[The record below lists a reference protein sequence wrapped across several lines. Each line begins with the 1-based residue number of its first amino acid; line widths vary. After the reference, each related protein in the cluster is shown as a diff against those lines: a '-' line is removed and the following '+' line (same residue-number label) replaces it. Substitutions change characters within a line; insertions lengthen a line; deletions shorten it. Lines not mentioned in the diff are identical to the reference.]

1 MTVVSDSAQPE
12 VGRLRRLLAVGRS
25 LTAELDLDVVLA
37 LVLETARE
45 LTGARCAALSA
56 VDDAPPMCEA
66 TGDPSVGNVI
76 GAPIVIR
83 GDVWGHLRLTEK
95 DGAADFDDDDRE
107 AVVVLAE
114 WAAIAIDNARLFGA
128 SEWRRDEL
136 EHAVAISD
144 ATMEVAL
151 ALGGATELA
160 PILELIVERARAL
173 VAAGALLIWL
183 VDGDELR
190 LAASSGD
197 ATPGADVVIPVA
209 TSTAGRTLRDGQ
221 PLRLDDARRG
231 LSVDPASFGVGSARG
246 ALIVPLIF
254 RGRGLGVLT
263 AFDRAGDD
271 GTFSAEDERALRA
284 FAASAATAVATART
298 VERQRLRDTLV
309 AAEAE
314 RRRWARDLHDGPLQ
328 GLSALLMLLNRMR
341 RAESVDRDAIVEETI
356 GQLEHEIVGL
366 REVIS
371 DLRPAAL
378 DELGLQAAVRTLVE
392 RFAAANGL
400 ECTLEL
406 RLGERRLEP
415 ENETLAYRI
424 VQEALANVGK
434 HAQAHRVRVALR
446 PEHACLVLQ
455 VDDDGCGISA
465 ASLRARSGFG
475 LTGMGERAE
484 LAGGSLDVRRRPGG
498 GTRVTLIIPNG

>member
-1 MTVVSDSAQPE
+1 MTVVPDSAQPE
-12 VGRLRRLLAVGRS
+12 INRLRRLLAVGRS
-25 LTAELDLDVVLA
+25 LTAELDLDLVLA

-56 VDDAPPMCEA
+56 AGDTPPARA
-66 TGDPSVGNVI
+66 TAGHPPAGNVL
-76 GAPIVIR
+76 GVPIIIR
-83 GDVWGHLRLTEK
+83 GDLWGTLCLTEK
-95 DGAADFDDDDRE
+95 VGAADFDDDDRE

-114 WAAIAIDNARLFGA
+114 WAAIAIDNARLFGT
-128 SEWRRDEL
+128 SERRRDEL
-136 EHAVAISD
+136 EHAMAASD
-144 ATMEVAL
+144 ATMDVAL
-151 ALGGATELA
+151 ALGGETELA
-160 PILELIVERARAL
+160 PILALIVERARAL
-173 VAAGALLIWL
+173 VEADALLIWL

-190 LAASSGD
+190 LAASSGN
-197 ATPGADVVIPVA
+197 AAPGADVVIPVA

-231 LSVDPASFGVGSARG
+231 LSVDPASFGVGSTRG
-246 ALIVPLIF
+246 ALIVPLTF

-328 GLSALLMLLNRMR
+328 GLSALLMLLNRLR
-341 RAESVDRDAIVEETI
+341 RAEPAGRDAIVDETI

-400 ECTLEL
+400 ECTFEL
-406 RLGERRLEP
+406 LLGERRLET
-415 ENETLAYRI
+415 EIETLAYRI
-424 VQEALANVGK
+424 VQEALANVAK
-434 HAQAHRVRVALR
+434 HAHAHAVRVALR

-455 VDDDGCGISA
+455 VDDDGCGISDT
-465 ASLRARSGFG
+465 SLRTRSGFG

-484 LAGGSLDVRRRPGG
+484 LAAGSLDVRRTAAG